1 MKIRQLIIGAVSAM
15 ILAGCATP
23 KNYNYLQDLQNG
35 QQITTPTDG
44 TIRLQTNDQVTILV
58 RSKDPEMGN
67 LFNKGIITNVKAGLA
82 DQSLYT
88 MGYIVG
94 PDGCIDMPAAGKIQV
109 AGLTRFEAQEAI
121 KNKLRGE
128 SLLKDANVTVET
140 MNLTYTVMGEVN
152 NPGNFKIEKDAM
164 TLFEALGKAGDINV
178 YGKRDS
184 VIVIRQKGPEK
195 KVYSLCLNS
204 GKDIFASE
212 AYYIQQNDVIYVKAN
227 DTKARQSNV
236 PGNESR
242 TLSFWLSMA
251 SVLTAVAVLIFK

>member
-1 MKIRQLIIGAVSAM
+1 MRRAIIH
-15 ILAGCATP
+15 
-23 KNYNYLQDLQNG
+23 
-35 QQITTPTDG
+35 
-44 TIRLQTNDQVTILV
+44 
-58 RSKDPEMGN
+58 
-67 LFNKGIITNVKAGLA
+67 LFT
-82 DQSLYT
+82 
-88 MGYIVG
+88 
-94 PDGCIDMPAAGKIQV
+94 
-109 AGLTRFEAQEAI
+109 F
-121 KNKLRGE
+121 
-128 SLLKDANVTVET
+128 SLLFLLTACSPSVPESYTESGELPKVYPDVIDVTVPL
-140 MNLTYTVMGEVN
+140 NIAPLTFQLDEEADGMIARYQRDGVEVVCEGKMQ
-152 NPGNFKIEKDAM
+152 PSMSEWREL
-164 TLFEALGKAGDINV
+164 TTKAGDINV

-242 TLSFWLSMA
+242 TLSFWLSLT